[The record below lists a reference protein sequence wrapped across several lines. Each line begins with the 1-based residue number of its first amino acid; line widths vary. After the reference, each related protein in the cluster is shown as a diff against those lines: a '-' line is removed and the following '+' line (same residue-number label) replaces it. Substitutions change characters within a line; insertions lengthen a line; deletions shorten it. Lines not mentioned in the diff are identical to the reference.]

1 MFLLLKRLFDIIL
14 STLLVFASFPF
25 IFFSIILVLIIDNHF
40 PIFLHERSGKN
51 GKIIKIIKLR
61 TMKEKNGVLEITKL
75 GKFFRISKIDELP
88 QIFNILLND
97 MSFIGPRPLFLDFNN
112 YYKKHHKLRISV
124 KPGLTG
130 LAQIKV
136 KDNSNWSQKFN
147 FDVIYIKHT
156 NFKLELY
163 ILYMTFLLVLKS
175 LFQKESRPIE
185 IINYKKHFFENYQ

>member
-88 QIFNILLND
+88 QVFNILLND
-97 MSFIGPRPLFLDFNN
+97 LSFIGPRPLFLDFNN
-112 YYKKHHKLRISV
+112 YYKKNHKLRISV

-156 NFKLELY
+156 NLKLELY

>member
-1 MFLLLKRLFDIIL
+1 
-14 STLLVFASFPF
+14 
-25 IFFSIILVLIIDNHF
+25 
-40 PIFLHERSGKN
+40 
-51 GKIIKIIKLR
+51 
-61 TMKEKNGVLEITKL
+61 MKERDGVLEITKL

-156 NFKLELY
+156 NLKLELY
-163 ILYMTFLLVLKS
+163 ILYKTFLLVLKS